1 MRLIGV
7 IVLALVALTW
17 ADGPLPFE
25 TEDVEILNAEAGD
38 NNYRLPEDLD
48 PISYDIEI
56 TPYFTEETTPPGKSQ
71 FSFDGTVSIV
81 FKVIKPNLNSFVIH
95 ENVRL
100 VEGVRLFKT
109 ENDAVVPLL
118 SGRQFERDTDHQFL
132 KINLDTGT
140 TLEVGAEYKLLV
152 IYVGNINETPL
163 SRGVF
168 RGNYKDEKGVTRWYL
183 ATHLQPTH
191 SRQAFPSFDEPGFKS
206 TFRITINRPTSFSP
220 TYSNMPLEVSLNQG
234 ERTKEIFRETPRMSA
249 YLVTFHVSDG
259 FKVIADNDDKERPYR
274 ILARSN
280 AEGQGKY
287 ALEIGTPI
295 TNWLSD
301 YLKIDYYSMAKYLK
315 NDQIASPYWASGA
328 TENWGLVTYRELR
341 LLYEEGETNAVDK
354 LSIGTITAHELAHK
368 WFGNLITCRWWDNV
382 WINEGF
388 ASYFEYFAMH
398 AAYPELELDDQFN
411 IMYVQSALSADSA
424 TSTRALQHTVNSPT
438 EVTGHFSGISY
449 SKGASFLLMLKHLVS
464 DDTFQ
469 QALYNFLDDRK
480 YQHAFPSHLY
490 DAFEKTLSESKQ
502 EIKTTEGNNLDIKSF
517 MSYWVLE
524 QGYPVLNVNV
534 NREAGTIAL
543 EQERFFVSPTATA
556 TQQVWP
562 LPITYT
568 TQSSPNWTDLSPVKV
583 MNTKTDTLQNVP
595 TDGWVIFN
603 VQQKNIYRVNY
614 DTETWLKIAQQL
626 QTDHNV
632 IHHLNRAQIVDD
644 VFALMR
650 SEKLSFQVGFQV
662 LQFLE
667 KDTSFYSWYPA
678 ISGFNWLRNRFL
690 HTEPLALFD
699 QYVFRL
705 LDNVIKDLGFEVE
718 PNEHVTRTLNR
729 FYLLNFAC
737 NMGHEE
743 CINNSVNRFKS
754 YKSGVTTSVNPNLRR
769 HTFCEGLR
777 AGDFED
783 WSFIFKR
790 RQGSNN
796 QADEVAMLRALGCTK
811 NDQARNEYLKNILTD
826 DVKAQDRLNAF
837 TFFYMGD
844 QSNAKFAL
852 PFIKENVKEIEK
864 AVVLPAWFQNI
875 FANIAG
881 YLDEEGLKEYETML
895 TSIQTEYPT
904 AFTAGNSAIASA
916 RANIKWGSDKVE
928 QIISVVDDL
937 SPTTTPAPSSSEEPT
952 TETPA
957 PGSATV
963 AFPATLMFL
972 WTALAIILK

>member
-132 KINLDTGT
+132 KIYLDTGT

-168 RGNYKDEKGVTRWYL
+168 RGNYKDENGVTRWYL

-328 TENWGLVTYRELR
+328 TENWGLVTYSLHTLASATIYKLKPHALI
-341 LLYEEGETNAVDK
+341 LLVE
-354 LSIGTITAHELAHK
+354 
-368 WFGNLITCRWWDNV
+368 
-382 WINEGF
+382 
-388 ASYFEYFAMH
+388 
-398 AAYPELELDDQFN
+398 AYPELELDDQFN

-449 SKGASFLLMLKHLVS
+449 SKGAAFLLMLKHLVS

-490 DAFEKTLSESKQ
+490 DAFEKALSESKQ

-595 TDGWVIFN
+595 TDGW
-603 VQQKNIYRVNY
+603 
-614 DTETWLKIAQQL
+614 
-626 QTDHNV
+626 
-632 IHHLNRAQIVDD
+632 IVDD

-678 ISGFNWLRNRFL
+678 ISGFNWLRN
-690 HTEPLALFD
+690 
-699 QYVFRL
+699 
-705 LDNVIKDLGFEVE
+705 
-718 PNEHVTRTLNR
+718 
-729 FYLLNFAC
+729 
-737 NMGHEE
+737 
-743 CINNSVNRFKS
+743 
-754 YKSGVTTSVNPNLRR
+754 SVNPNLRR

-790 RQGSNN
+790 RQESNN

-937 SPTTTPAPSSSEEPT
+937 TPTTTPAPSSSEEPT